1 MAKGSSSYT
10 EFNNLI
16 NQLDKKEI
24 APVYL
29 LHGDEYYFLE
39 KLITKIEEVV
49 IDKATASFNHH
60 VFYGKETQ
68 VSDIMNI
75 ARRFPMMAD
84 KQLVVFKEAQF
95 CKSPDAII
103 PYLENPVDSTIL
115 VWYHPSKKLP
125 MNRKLGMAMKKHAVI
140 FTAEPIPEREV
151 STVTASYIQNKGYDI
166 EPKPLHLLVENS
178 GFKFST
184 IVKELDKVF
193 SNVEQG
199 NKIREDQIEK
209 FVGINKQYNIFALQK
224 ALAKKQKSQVVE
236 ILNFFKANIHNHP
249 IVMLNASLFSYFKK
263 VALVQSMN
271 QKTDKEVMS
280 NVGIPF
286 FAIGEYREAA
296 RNYSGKKIVD
306 VIGYINDCDL
316 KFKGITQ
323 SSKEPE
329 LLFEETVL
337 KILGI

>member
-10 EFNNLI
+10 EFNNLMQQLEK
-16 NQLDKKEI
+16 NQI

-29 LHGDEYYFLE
+29 LHGEEYYFLE
-39 KLITKIEEVV
+39 QLITKIEEVV

-68 VSDIMNI
+68 VSDIVNI

-84 KQLVVFKEAQF
+84 KQLVVFKEAQY

-103 PYLENPVDSTIL
+103 PYLENPVESTIL

-140 FTAEPIPEREV
+140 YTGEPVPEREV
-151 STVTASYIQNKGYDI
+151 SSVSKLYIEKKGYDI

-193 SNVEQG
+193 SNVEPG
-199 NKIREDQIEK
+199 NKIREEQIEK
-209 FVGINKQYNIFALQK
+209 YVGINKQYNIFALQK
-224 ALAKKQKSQVVE
+224 AMAKKQKNQVVE
-236 ILNFFKANIHNHP
+236 ILNYFKANIHNHP
-249 IVMLNASLFSYFKK
+249 IVMLNASLFNYFKK
-263 VALVQSMN
+263 VAMVQSMSK
-271 QKTDKEVMS
+271 KTDKEVMS
-280 NVGIPF
+280 SVGIPF

-296 RNYSGKKIVD
+296 RNYAGKKIVD
-306 VIGYINDCDL
+306 VISCLNDCDL

-323 SSKEPE
+323 SAKNPE
-329 LLFEETVL
+329 ILFEETVL

>member
-1 MAKGSSSYT
+1 
-10 EFNNLI
+10 
-16 NQLDKKEI
+16 
-24 APVYL
+24 
-29 LHGDEYYFLE
+29 
-39 KLITKIEEVV
+39 
-49 IDKATASFNHH
+49 
-60 VFYGKETQ
+60 
-68 VSDIMNI
+68 MNI

-166 EPKPLHLLVENS
+166 EPKSLHLLVENS

-193 SNVEQG
+193 SNLEQG

-209 FVGINKQYNIFALQK
+209 YVGINKQYNIFALQK

>member
-10 EFNNLI
+10 DFNNLMQ
-16 NQLDKKEI
+16 QLDKNQI

-29 LHGDEYYFLE
+29 LHGEEYYFLE
-39 KLITKIEEVV
+39 QLLHKIDEIVV
-49 IDKATASFNHH
+49 DPATASFNKH
-60 VFYGKETQ
+60 VMYGKETQ
-68 VSDIMNI
+68 VSDIVNI

-84 KQLVVFKEAQF
+84 KQLVVLKEAQYS
-95 CKSPDAII
+95 KSPDAIL
-103 PYLENPVDSTIL
+103 PYIENPLDSTVL
-115 VWYHPSKKLP
+115 VWYHPGKKLP

-140 FTAEPIPEREV
+140 YTGDAVPEREV
-151 STVTASYIQNKGYDI
+151 TVVAKSYIEKKGYDI
-166 EPKPLHLLVENS
+166 EPRPLQLLVENS

-193 SNVEQG
+193 SNVESG

-209 FVGINKQYNIFALQK
+209 YVGINKEYNIFALQK

-236 ILNFFKANIHNHP
+236 IVNYFMANIHNHP
-249 IVMLNASLFSYFKK
+249 IVMLNAALFTYFKK
-263 VALVQSMN
+263 VAMVQSMN
-271 QKTDKEVMS
+271 KKTDKEVMS
-280 NVGIPF
+280 SVGIPF

-306 VIGYINDCDL
+306 VMGCINDCDL

-323 SSKEPE
+323 TSKDPKV
-329 LLFEETVL
+329 LFEETIL